1 MVQSGFPKIILN
13 NDKEPAI
20 MELNRAAMR
29 LAREETVTEAVPEES
44 NEYVSQTNGF
54 VEQAVQAV
62 ERKGRTLKFSVEVL
76 HDVTLL
82 SNHASSG
89 LGSGICES
97 DHESLAFE
105 RRRGKSVRRA
115 RLSLQDVVTG
125 MMLGKKKLKKST
137 EHVRQSSLGFYG
149 IEKWGHWVSTVKR
162 LSEAQRMVGSKARD
176 HSDTFRPQHIDRS
189 AGVAHSLANR
199 RNLRGPEVQDLYTR
213 LLSANLDSDSELQHV
228 FCWALGE
235 CRDSRVF
242 LVDRVFLRLC

>member
-76 HDVTLL
+76 HDVTLP
-82 SNHASSG
+82 
-89 LGSGICES
+89 S

-137 EHVRQSSLGFYG
+137 EHVRQSSLGFDG
-149 IEKWGHWVSTVKR
+149 IEKWSTGF
-162 LSEAQRMVGSKARD
+162 LQSRD
-176 HSDTFRPQHIDRS
+176 CRK
-189 AGVAHSLANR
+189 
-199 RNLRGPEVQDLYTR
+199 LRGW
-213 LLSANLDSDSELQHV
+213 LDRRRGTTAILFDSVSKKGCKHRRKAEK
-228 FCWALGE
+228 G
-235 CRDSRVF
+235 
-242 LVDRVFLRLC
+242 